1 MHKVGYAVYCA
12 VQKVRYVVFHDVM
25 FDRIRNSRENK
36 SESKNK
42 KCPPK
47 VNNNAFYKYTSKAAV
62 FVIGHFWET
71 KYFSYSV
78 IFGKNKG

>member
-1 MHKVGYAVYCA
+1 MQFIVQCTCGICSLLCSALVVYVVYYAVHKVGYAVYCA

-25 FDRIRNSRENK
+25 LDRIRNSRENK

-47 VNNNAFYKYTSKAAV
+47 VNNNAF
-62 FVIGHFWET
+62 
-71 KYFSYSV
+71 
-78 IFGKNKG
+78 